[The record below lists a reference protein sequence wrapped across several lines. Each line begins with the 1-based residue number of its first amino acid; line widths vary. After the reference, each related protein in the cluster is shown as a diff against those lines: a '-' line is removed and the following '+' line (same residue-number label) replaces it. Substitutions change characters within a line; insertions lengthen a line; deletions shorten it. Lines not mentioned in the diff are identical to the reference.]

1 MERRNGYDAM
11 TSGNVFSPKLV
22 QQELEIVASYGAN
35 RTYAK
40 NTILVSE
47 GDPSEMFYLILKGQ
61 VKVFISDEKGK
72 EVLLSILGPGEYFG
86 EIAIIDNAPRS
97 ASVMTTEACQIAV
110 VAKQGFERC
119 LAEHPELA
127 MGLIRNL
134 VKCVRSLTEQVK
146 GLALLDVYGRI
157 AQTLTSLAKEQQDE
171 LVIEQRLT
179 HQDIANMVGASREMV
194 SRILKDLSTGGYI
207 RIEDRKIII
216 AKQLPAKW

>member
-1 MERRNGYDAM
+1 M
-11 TSGNVFSPKLV
+11 TSSNVFFPKMSEEELALV
-22 QQELEIVASYGAN
+22 ANYGAS

-40 NTILVSE
+40 NTILLSE

-61 VKVFISDEKGK
+61 VKIFISDEKGK
-72 EVLLSILGPGEYFG
+72 EVLLNLQGPGEYFG
-86 EIAIIDNAPRS
+86 EIAIIDKASRS
-97 ASVMTTEACQIAV
+97 ASVMTIEACQIAV
-110 VAKQGFERC
+110 VSKQGFERC

-146 GLALLDVYGRI
+146 GLALLDVYGRVTN
-157 AQTLTSLAKEQQDE
+157 TLTGLAKEQNGE

-179 HQDIANMVGASREMV
+179 QQDIANMVGASREMV

-216 AKQLPAKW
+216 AKQLPASW

>member
-1 MERRNGYDAM
+1 MNQE
-11 TSGNVFSPKLV
+11 
-22 QQELEIVASYGAN
+22 ELELITSYGAS

-72 EVLLSILGPGEYFG
+72 EVLLNLQGPGEYFG
-86 EIAIIDNAPRS
+86 EIAIIDQAPRS
-97 ASVMTTEACQIAV
+97 ASVMTIDACQIAV
-110 VAKQGFERC
+110 VSKQGFERC
-119 LAEHPELA
+119 LAEHPGFA

-157 AQTLTSLAKEQQDE
+157 ANTLTGLAKEQNGE

-207 RIEDRKIII
+207 RINDRKIII
-216 AKQLPAKW
+216 VKKLPASW

>member
-1 MERRNGYDAM
+1 M
-11 TSGNVFSPKLV
+11 TSSNVFFPKMSAE
-22 QQELEIVASYGAN
+22 ELELVASYGAK

-47 GDPSEMFYLILKGQ
+47 GDPSEIFYLILEGQ

-72 EVLLSILGPGEYFG
+72 EVLLNLQGPGEYFG
-86 EIAIIDNAPRS
+86 EIAIIDKAPRS
-97 ASVMTTEACQIAV
+97 ASVMTSEVCQIAV
-110 VAKQGFERC
+110 VSKQEFERC
-119 LAEHPELA
+119 LAEHPGLA

-157 AQTLTSLAKEQQDE
+157 VNTLTSLAKEQNGE

-179 HQDIANMVGASREMV
+179 QQDIANMVGASREMV

-207 RIEDRKIII
+207 RIEDRQIII
-216 AKQLPAKW
+216 AKQLPANW

>member
-1 MERRNGYDAM
+1 M
-11 TSGNVFSPKLV
+11 TASNVFFPNMSPE
-22 QQELEIVASYGAN
+22 ELELIASYGAS

-72 EVLLSILGPGEYFG
+72 EVILNLQGPGEYFG

-97 ASVMTTEACQIAV
+97 ASVMTVETCQIAV

-119 LAEHPELA
+119 LTEHPGFAL
-127 MGLIRNL
+127 GLIQNL

-157 AQTLTSLAKEQQDE
+157 AQTLTSLAQEQQDE

-216 AKQLPAKW
+216 VKQLPAKW

>member
-1 MERRNGYDAM
+1 M
-11 TSGNVFSPKLV
+11 SSSNVSFPKIN
-22 QQELEIVASYGAN
+22 QEELAIVASYGTS

-72 EVLLSILGPGEYFG
+72 ELLLNLQGPGEYFG
-86 EIAIIDNAPRS
+86 EIAIIDKAPRS
-97 ASVMTTEACQIAV
+97 ASVMTMEACEIAV
-110 VAKQGFERC
+110 VSKQGFERC
-119 LAEHPELA
+119 IAEHPELA
-127 MGLIRNL
+127 MVLIRNL
-134 VKCVRSLTEQVK
+134 VKCVRSLTDQVK

-157 AQTLTSLAKEQQDE
+157 AHTLTGLAKEQLGEQ
-171 LVIEQRLT
+171 VIEQRLT

-216 AKQLPAKW
+216 AKPFPASW

>member
-1 MERRNGYDAM
+1 MNQE
-11 TSGNVFSPKLV
+11 
-22 QQELEIVASYGAN
+22 ELELITSYGAS

-47 GDPSEMFYLILKGQ
+47 GDPSEMFYLVLKGQ

-72 EVLLSILGPGEYFG
+72 EVLLNLQGPGEYFG
-86 EIAIIDNAPRS
+86 EIAIIDQAPRS
-97 ASVMTTEACQIAV
+97 ASVMTIEACQIAV
-110 VAKQGFERC
+110 VSKQGFERC
-119 LAEHPELA
+119 LVDHPGLA

-134 VKCVRSLTEQVK
+134 VKCVRSLTKQVK

-157 AQTLTSLAKEQQDE
+157 AHTLTGLAKEQNGE

-207 RIEDRKIII
+207 RINDRKIII
-216 AKQLPAKW
+216 VKKLPASW

>member
-1 MERRNGYDAM
+1 M
-11 TSGNVFSPKLV
+11 TSSNAFFPRIS
-22 QQELEIVASYGAN
+22 QEELELVASYGAS

-72 EVLLSILGPGEYFG
+72 EVLLNLQGPGEYFG
-86 EIAIIDNAPRS
+86 EIAIIDQAPRS
-97 ASVMTTEACQIAV
+97 ASVMTIEACQIAV
-110 VAKQGFERC
+110 VSKQGFERC
-119 LAEHPELA
+119 LADHPGLA

-157 AQTLTSLAKEQQDE
+157 AHTLNSLAKEQNGE

-207 RIEDRKIII
+207 RIDDKKIII
-216 AKQLPAKW
+216 AKQLPTSW